1 MSRRHFK
8 NIDLCK
14 RNAQMFVRCPSELK
28 ALLIRSADRSAR
40 SLAAEVTLR
49 LLRSIEDYEFIP
61 NIYEQYVEVN
71 GNES

>member
-1 MSRRHFK
+1 
-8 NIDLCK
+8 
-14 RNAQMFVRCPSELK
+14 MFVRCPSELK